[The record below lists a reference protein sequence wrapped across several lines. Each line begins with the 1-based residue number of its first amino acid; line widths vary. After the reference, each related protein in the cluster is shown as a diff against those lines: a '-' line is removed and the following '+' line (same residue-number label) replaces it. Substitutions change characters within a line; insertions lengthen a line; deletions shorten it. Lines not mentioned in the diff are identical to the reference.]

1 MRQMKLG
8 YSGHAADAA
17 VWGEVTFIRD
27 ASLAAF
33 QSLQPRVTVV
43 EGLRSRNGIASISNP
58 GTLDAECTT
67 MPMSVSTRSRHAV
80 HMMRC
85 HTNLTRRVL
94 TCRVTALAGT
104 PWCQGAPTYWVTG
117 HQIDN
122 ERPRCLWDG
131 SWVVSNSTELNNT
144 KDRHACVNM
153 DVNRDGYDDLVCKV
167 GAHKGMGEGYNEV
180 FLTEPSGSTVQL
192 LGKSDDNKT
201 GPTRASALCN
211 NRFRSRA
218 MTTS

>member
-1 MRQMKLG
+1 MRPRQCVLQQAVIALLFVVPNGVATVRGRRLEKDESVDNASNETLG

-67 MPMSVSTRSRHAV
+67 MPMSVSTRAKHAV

-85 HTNLTRRVL
+85 QTNLTRRVL
-94 TCRVTALAGT
+94 TCRVTVLAGT
-104 PWCQGAPTYWVTG
+104 SWCQGAPTYWVTG

-131 SWVVSNSTELNNT
+131 AWVVSNTTELNYM

-153 DVNRDGYDDLVCKV
+153 DVNRIGYEDIICNV
-167 GAHKGMGEGYNEV
+167 GAKMGKG
-180 FLTEPSGSTVQL
+180 
-192 LGKSDDNKT
+192 
-201 GPTRASALCN
+201 
-211 NRFRSRA
+211 
-218 MTTS
+218 